1 MQGMS
6 RVRRSGLRR
15 EPPGGWP
22 LDRVFVGV
30 ATLRTLRELFT
41 LEESPGVYPNR
52 AWDVA
57 LWSGVTPQG
66 SADALDRLHRVG
78 LVQCFRPDRI
88 GEARSFRLDR
98 DYPLA
103 APLARLFA
111 AEWAM
116 RR

>member
-1 MQGMS
+1 MS

-15 EPPGGWP
+15 EPPDGWP
-22 LDRVFVGV
+22 LDQIFVGV
-30 ATLRTLRELFT
+30 ATLRTIRELFT
-41 LEESPGVYPNR
+41 LEGGPGVYSNR

-66 SADALDRLHRVG
+66 SADSLDRLHRVG
-78 LVQCFRPDRI
+78 LVKCFRPERI
-88 GEARSFRLDR
+88 GQARSFRLDR

-111 AEWAM
+111 AERAM

>member
-1 MQGMS
+1 M
-6 RVRRSGLRR
+6 
-15 EPPGGWP
+15 
-22 LDRVFVGV
+22 
-30 ATLRTLRELFT
+30 ATLRTIRELFL
-41 LEESPGVYPNR
+41 LEKSPGVFSHR

-66 SADALDRLHRVG
+66 SADALDRLHHVG
-78 LVQCFRPDRI
+78 LVNSFRPERI

-111 AEWAM
+111 AEWALRP

>member
-1 MQGMS
+1 MTRGPSSKEASAHLLHPPPSQVHFNTARKGRGPSGPGAEMS

-15 EPPGGWP
+15 EPPDGCP
-22 LDRVFVGV
+22 LDQIFVGV

-41 LEESPGVYPNR
+41 LEGSPGVY
-52 AWDVA
+52 
-57 LWSGVTPQG
+57 
-66 SADALDRLHRVG
+66 
-78 LVQCFRPDRI
+78 

-111 AEWAM
+111 AERAM
-116 RR
+116 GR

>member
-1 MQGMS
+1 MS
-6 RVRRSGLRR
+6 RIRRSGLRR

-22 LDRVFVGV
+22 LDQIFVGV
-30 ATLRTLRELFT
+30 ATLRTIRELFL
-41 LEESPGVYPNR
+41 LERGPGVSSNR

-78 LVQCFRPDRI
+78 LVNSFRPERI
-88 GEARSFRLDR
+88 GRARSFRLDR
-98 DYPLA
+98 DYPLTA
-103 APLARLFA
+103 SLARLFA